1 MTHCDLRG
9 TLSIFG
15 MEVDIHKSS
24 KSVSA
29 LSAAFGLLALMAGK
43 ALALDKISIADV
55 GSGNATHWP
64 AYIANEKGF
73 FKEGGIEIEF
83 LVTQSSSAAIQ
94 QLAAGSA
101 DMSLSGMP
109 DAIRAI
115 DQGAPVRMLRIEVG
129 PSPYEIFGAKDVK
142 SFADL
147 PKKTVMIGGAKDI
160 TRVYFEDMA
169 KAKGLDPKDVDY
181 VFSGSTASRFAAL
194 NSGSIGATILFPPF
208 NFKAEGLG
216 FNRLGASADFTKNLP
231 FSAYSVNLAWAQKN
245 KPAIQGFTKAL
256 AKGVDWFM
264 DTKNKQ
270 EAIAILIKAAKADPA
285 DAASSYNLLQKIRA
299 FERDGVIEGSGFE
312 NLLKLIKDQ
321 GDLQGAAQVS
331 RFYDG
336 SLLR

>member
-1 MTHCDLRG
+1 MR
-9 TLSIFG
+9 I
-15 MEVDIHKSS
+15 SS
-24 KSVSA
+24 KSVGA
-29 LSAAFGLLALMAGK
+29 LGATFGLLALMAGQ
-43 ALALDKISIADV
+43 AMALDKISIAEV

-73 FKEGGIEIEF
+73 FKEAGVEIEF
-83 LVTQSSSAAIQ
+83 LVTQSSAAAIQ

-181 VFSGSTASRFAAL
+181 VFAGSTASRFAAL

-231 FSAYSVNLAWAQKN
+231 FSAYSVNLAWAQKH

-256 AKGVDWFM
+256 ARGVDWFM
-264 DTKNKQ
+264 DPQNKQ
-270 EAIAILIKAAKADPA
+270 EAVAILIKAAKADPA
-285 DAASSYNLLQKIRA
+285 DAASSYDFLQKIRA
-299 FERDGVIEGSGFE
+299 FDRDGVLEGSGFE
-312 NLLKLIKDQ
+312 NLVKLIKDQ
-321 GDLQGAAQVS
+321 GDLQGSAEVS
-331 RFYDG
+331 RFYDA